1 MRIIKQKHI
10 LYVFKLKQEA
20 YSKKMK
26 AVVLKDFGGVENL
39 VIEEVRKP
47 EVKADEVL
55 IRVKAIGINQIDLKT
70 RKGGGIAAKLK
81 EENPMIL
88 GWDVA
93 GEITEAGSEVKE
105 FKAGDVVF
113 GTVNFP
119 GCGNAYAEY
128 VAAPASQLAM
138 KPENI
143 SFEEAAGA
151 CQSPLTAWQAII
163 DTGHVKK
170 GDRVLIHGAAG
181 GVGSYAVQIAKHLGA
196 YVIGTASGEDRDFV
210 LNLGADECIDYKTQK
225 FEERVKDL
233 DFIMDSI
240 GGDNF
245 VRSLTVLKPEGTI
258 VLLPSD
264 KKDEADKV
272 AKEKNVR
279 NFHHIL
285 MHSSGDGMKG
295 IAAMLTDGSM
305 RSSVSKTFP
314 FEKMREAHE
323 EVATGKHTGK
333 VAVVL

>member
-1 MRIIKQKHI
+1 
-10 LYVFKLKQEA
+10 
-20 YSKKMK
+20 MK
-26 AVVLKDFGGVENL
+26 AIVLKDFGGVENL

-47 EVKADEVL
+47 EIKADEVL
-55 IRVKAIGINQIDLKT
+55 VKVKAIGINQIDLKT
-70 RKGGGIAAKLK
+70 RKGSGIAAKLR

-88 GWDVA
+88 GWDIA
-93 GEITEAGSEVKE
+93 GEITETGSEVKE
-105 FKAGDVVF
+105 FKTGDTVF

-128 VAAPASQLAM
+128 VAAPASQIAL
-138 KPENI
+138 KPENV

-163 DTGHVKK
+163 DIGHVKK

-196 YVIGTASGEDRDFV
+196 YVIGTASGDDRDFV

-225 FEERVKDL
+225 FEEMVKDL

-240 GGDNF
+240 GGENF

-258 VLLPSD
+258 VMLPSD
-264 KKDEADKV
+264 KKEEADKV
-272 AKEKNVR
+272 AKEKHVH
-279 NFHHIL
+279 NFYHIL
-285 MHSSGDGMKG
+285 MHSSGEGMKG

>member
-181 GVGSYAVQIAKHLGA
+181 GVGSYAVQIAKHLGT

>member
-1 MRIIKQKHI
+1 
-10 LYVFKLKQEA
+10 
-20 YSKKMK
+20 MK
-26 AVVLKDFGGVENL
+26 AIVLKDFGGVENL

-47 EVKADEVL
+47 EIKADEVL
-55 IRVKAIGINQIDLKT
+55 VKVKAIGINQIDLKT
-70 RKGGGIAAKLK
+70 RKGSGIAAKLR

-88 GWDVA
+88 GWDIA
-93 GEITEAGSEVKE
+93 GEITETGSEVKE
-105 FKAGDVVF
+105 FKTGDAVF

-128 VAAPASQLAM
+128 VAAPASQIAL
-138 KPENI
+138 KPENV

-196 YVIGTASGEDRDFV
+196 YVIGTASGDDRDFV

-225 FEERVKDL
+225 FEEMAKDL

-240 GGDNF
+240 GGENF

-258 VLLPSD
+258 VMLPSD
-264 KKDEADKV
+264 KKEEADKV
-272 AKEKNVR
+272 AKENHVH
-279 NFHHIL
+279 NFYHIL
-285 MHSSGDGMKG
+285 MHSSGEGMKG

>member
-1 MRIIKQKHI
+1 
-10 LYVFKLKQEA
+10 
-20 YSKKMK
+20 MK
-26 AVVLKDFGGVENL
+26 AIVLKDFGGVENL

-47 EVKADEVL
+47 EIKADEVL
-55 IRVKAIGINQIDLKT
+55 VKVKAIGINQIDLKT
-70 RKGGGIAAKLK
+70 RKGSGIAAKLR

-88 GWDVA
+88 GWDIA
-93 GEITEAGSEVKE
+93 GEITETGSEVKE
-105 FKAGDVVF
+105 FKTGDAVF

-128 VAAPASQLAM
+128 VAAPASQIAL
-138 KPENI
+138 KPENV

-196 YVIGTASGEDRDFV
+196 CVIGTASGDDRDFV

-225 FEERVKDL
+225 FEEMAKDL

-240 GGDNF
+240 GGENF

-258 VLLPSD
+258 VMLPSD
-264 KKDEADKV
+264 KKEEADKV
-272 AKEKNVR
+272 AKEKHVH
-279 NFHHIL
+279 NFYHIL
-285 MHSSGDGMKG
+285 MHSSGEGMKG

>member
-47 EVKADEVL
+47 EIKADEVL

-181 GVGSYAVQIAKHLGA
+181 GVGSYAIQIAKHLGA

>member
-1 MRIIKQKHI
+1 
-10 LYVFKLKQEA
+10 
-20 YSKKMK
+20 MK
-26 AVVLKDFGGVENL
+26 AIVLKDFGGVENL

-47 EVKADEVL
+47 EIKADEVL
-55 IRVKAIGINQIDLKT
+55 VKVKAIGINQIDLKT
-70 RKGGGIAAKLK
+70 RKGSGIADKLK

-88 GWDVA
+88 GWDIA
-93 GEITEAGSEVKE
+93 GEITETGSEVKE
-105 FKAGDVVF
+105 FKTGDAVF

-128 VAAPASQLAM
+128 VVALASQIAL
-138 KPENI
+138 KPENV

-196 YVIGTASGEDRDFV
+196 YVIGTASGDDRDFV

-225 FEERVKDL
+225 FEEKVKDL

-240 GGDNF
+240 GGENF

-264 KKDEADKV
+264 KKEEADKV
-272 AKEKNVR
+272 AKENHVH

-285 MHSSGDGMKG
+285 MHSSGEGMKG

-305 RSSVSKTFP
+305 RSSVSKIFP

>member
-1 MRIIKQKHI
+1 
-10 LYVFKLKQEA
+10 
-20 YSKKMK
+20 MK
-26 AVVLKDFGGVENL
+26 AIVLKDFGEVENL

-47 EVKADEVL
+47 EIKADEVL
-55 IRVKAIGINQIDLKT
+55 VKVKAIGINQIDLKT
-70 RKGGGIAAKLK
+70 RKGSGIAAKLR

-88 GWDVA
+88 GWDIA
-93 GEITEAGSEVKE
+93 GEITETGSEVKE
-105 FKAGDVVF
+105 FKTGDTVF

-128 VAAPASQLAM
+128 VAAPASQIAL
-138 KPENI
+138 KPENV

-196 YVIGTASGEDRDFV
+196 YVIGTASGDDRDFV

-225 FEERVKDL
+225 FEEMAKDL

-240 GGDNF
+240 GGENF

-258 VLLPSD
+258 VMLPSD
-264 KKDEADKV
+264 KKEEADKV
-272 AKEKNVR
+272 AKEKHVH
-279 NFHHIL
+279 NFYHIL
-285 MHSSGDGMKG
+285 MHSSGEGMKG

>member
-1 MRIIKQKHI
+1 
-10 LYVFKLKQEA
+10 
-20 YSKKMK
+20 MK
-26 AVVLKDFGGVENL
+26 AIVLKDFGGVENL

-47 EVKADEVL
+47 EIKADEVL
-55 IRVKAIGINQIDLKT
+55 VKVKAIGINQIDLKT
-70 RKGGGIAAKLK
+70 RKGSGIAAKLK

-88 GWDVA
+88 GWDIA
-93 GEITEAGSEVKE
+93 GEITETGSEVKE
-105 FKAGDVVF
+105 FKTGDAVF

-128 VAAPASQLAM
+128 VAAPASQIAL
-138 KPENI
+138 KPENV

-196 YVIGTASGEDRDFV
+196 YVIGTASGDDRDFV

-225 FEERVKDL
+225 FEEMVKDL

-240 GGDNF
+240 GGENF

-258 VLLPSD
+258 VMLPSD
-264 KKDEADKV
+264 KKEEADKV
-272 AKEKNVR
+272 AKEKHVH

-285 MHSSGDGMKG
+285 MHSSGEGMKG

>member
-1 MRIIKQKHI
+1 
-10 LYVFKLKQEA
+10 
-20 YSKKMK
+20 MK
-26 AVVLKDFGGVENL
+26 AIVLKDFGGVENL

-47 EVKADEVL
+47 EIKADEVL
-55 IRVKAIGINQIDLKT
+55 VKVKAIGINQIDLKT
-70 RKGGGIAAKLK
+70 RKGSGIAAKLK

-88 GWDVA
+88 GWDMA
-93 GEITEAGSEVKE
+93 GEITETGSEVKE
-105 FKAGDVVF
+105 FKTGDAVF

-128 VAAPASQLAM
+128 VAAPASQIAL
-138 KPENI
+138 KPENVA
-143 SFEEAAGA
+143 FEEAAGA
-151 CQSPLTAWQAII
+151 CQSPLTAWQAIV
-163 DTGHVKK
+163 DTRHVKK

-196 YVIGTASGEDRDFV
+196 YVIGTASGDDRDFV

-225 FEERVKDL
+225 FEEMVKDL

-240 GGDNF
+240 GGENF
-245 VRSLTVLKPEGTI
+245 VRSLAVLKPEGTI

-272 AKEKNVR
+272 AKEKQVR

-285 MHSSGDGMKG
+285 MHSSGEGMKG
-295 IAAMLTDGSM
+295 IAEMLTDGSM

>member
-1 MRIIKQKHI
+1 
-10 LYVFKLKQEA
+10 
-20 YSKKMK
+20 MK
-26 AVVLKDFGGVENL
+26 AIVLKDFGGVENL

-47 EVKADEVL
+47 EIKADEVL
-55 IRVKAIGINQIDLKT
+55 VKVKAIGINQIDLKT
-70 RKGGGIAAKLK
+70 RKGSGIAAKLR

-88 GWDVA
+88 GWDIA
-93 GEITEAGSEVKE
+93 GEITETGSEVKE
-105 FKAGDVVF
+105 FKTGDTVF

-128 VAAPASQLAM
+128 VAAPASQIAL
-138 KPENI
+138 KPENV

-196 YVIGTASGEDRDFV
+196 YVIGTASGDDRDFV

-225 FEERVKDL
+225 FEERAKDL

-240 GGDNF
+240 GGENF

-258 VLLPSD
+258 VMLPSD
-264 KKDEADKV
+264 KKEEADKV
-272 AKEKNVR
+272 AKEKHVH
-279 NFHHIL
+279 NFYHIL
-285 MHSSGDGMKG
+285 MHSSGEGMKG
-295 IAAMLTDGSM
+295 IAAMLTDGSI